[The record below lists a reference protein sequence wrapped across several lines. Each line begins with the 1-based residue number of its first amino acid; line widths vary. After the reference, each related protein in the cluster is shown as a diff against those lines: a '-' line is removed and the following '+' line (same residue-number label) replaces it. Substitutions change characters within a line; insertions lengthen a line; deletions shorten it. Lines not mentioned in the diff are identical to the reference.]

1 MATTET
7 LTKHYVLTVEADE
20 ETAEMVMAMVAA
32 LGFDTFETTAE
43 GFTTSLVGAQEPEG
57 LTEMLDALVDQNL
70 IAYQSKVIDG
80 QNWNAIWEASIEP
93 VVISHNCRVRAAFHE
108 PDPAIDYDLVI
119 TPKMAFG
126 TGHHATTAQIMRF
139 MLKHDLTGLSVLDAG
154 SGSGV
159 LAILAEKLGATR
171 LYAYDNDPWCYESM
185 IENVAGNECNN
196 IQIGLGVID
205 TVEPGEPF
213 DWVIANINRNIL
225 LAEMPQYDHYLK
237 PGGLLIL
244 SGFHEQDIEILLNK
258 GKTLGLQYELH
269 TLELPWAMLV
279 LRKL

>member
-1 MATTET
+1 MTATAS
-7 LTKHYVLTVEADE
+7 LTKHFVLTVETDETTADL
-20 ETAEMVMAMVAA
+20 VMAMVAA
-32 LGFDTFETTAE
+32 LGFDTFETTPE
-43 GFTTSLVGAQEPEG
+43 GFTTSVTGAEEPDG
-57 LTEMLDALVDQNL
+57 LTEMLDALVDQQL
-70 IAYQSKVIDG
+70 ISYQTKVIDG
-80 QNWNAIWEASIEP
+80 QNWNAIWEASIDP
-93 VVISHNCRVRAAFHE
+93 VLIAENCRVRAAFHE
-108 PDPAIDYDLVI
+108 PDLSIAYDLVI

-139 MLKHDLTGLSVLDAG
+139 MLNYDLTGLSVLDAG

-185 IENVAGNECNN
+185 QENVAGNQCTKIE
-196 IQIGLGVID
+196 IGLGVID

-213 DWVIANINRNIL
+213 HWVIANINRNIL
-225 LAEMPQYDHYLK
+225 LAEMPAYDHYLK

-244 SGFHEQDIEILLNK
+244 SGFHEQDIEVLLSK

-269 TLELPWAMLV
+269 TLEQPWAMLV
-279 LRKL
+279 LRKP